1 MAYRQK
7 LIICG
12 KKAEL
17 YQYEVPIATG
27 KRKKAR
33 QTIRRRTKEE
43 VMAEVKRNENSAFE
57 MEVMR
62 DFSLR
67 RTRAR
72 ITRLIDSNSDL
83 KVFMTLTFKENI
95 KELKEAN
102 VFFKKFILR
111 LKYLYKGLKYL
122 AVPEFQKRGAV
133 HYHVLINFE
142 MSHDKMQEIWGQG
155 FVMINRVKHVNNLG
169 MYISK
174 YVGKDL
180 FDIRYFGMRK
190 ILSSKN
196 LEQPI
201 IITVFQE
208 VKEFMLTAIG
218 NIKPV
223 FEKLYRS
230 DWLGQIHYRMYTP

>member
-1 MAYRQK
+1 
-7 LIICG
+7 
-12 KKAEL
+12 
-17 YQYEVPIATG
+17 
-27 KRKKAR
+27 
-33 QTIRRRTKEE
+33 
-43 VMAEVKRNENSAFE
+43 

-67 RTRAR
+67 RTRSR
-72 ITRLIDSNSDL
+72 ISRLIDSNPDL
-83 KVFMTLTFKENI
+83 KVFVTLTFAENI

-102 VFFKKFILR
+102 IIFKKFIKR
-111 LKYLYKGLKYL
+111 LKRKITNLKYL

-133 HYHVLINFE
+133 HYHLLMNAEVAN
-142 MSHDKMQEIWGQG
+142 DKLAEIWQQG

-190 ILSSKN
+190 ILASKN

-201 IITVFQE
+201 ILTIFKEVREFIITV
-208 VKEFMLTAIG
+208 IG

-223 FEKLYRS
+223 FKKLYRS
-230 DWLGQIHYRMYTP
+230 DWLGVINYSLFSFS